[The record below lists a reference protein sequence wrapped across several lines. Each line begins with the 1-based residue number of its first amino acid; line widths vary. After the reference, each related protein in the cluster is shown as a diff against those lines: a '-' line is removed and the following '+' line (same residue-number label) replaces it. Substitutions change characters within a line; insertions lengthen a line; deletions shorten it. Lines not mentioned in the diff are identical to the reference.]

1 MKTTQLLNNSLNE
14 GIKQCRWVSDDK
26 NLSIM
31 IVSLNRFLEFK
42 KVYKNNIWSTI
53 SVSELLK
60 VSIFREQICQTLS
73 IVEKN
78 NKSLYQPEVILPHI
92 L

>member
-14 GIKQCRWVSDDK
+14 GIKQWNWVSNDK
-26 NLSIM
+26 ILSIM

-73 IVEKN
+73 IVEK
-78 NKSLYQPEVILPHI
+78 
-92 L
+92 

>member
-14 GIKQCRWVSDDK
+14 GIKQWNWVSNDK
-26 NLSIM
+26 ILSIM

-42 KVYKNNIWSTI
+42 KDYKTNIWSTI

-73 IVEKN
+73 IVEK
-78 NKSLYQPEVILPHI
+78 
-92 L
+92 